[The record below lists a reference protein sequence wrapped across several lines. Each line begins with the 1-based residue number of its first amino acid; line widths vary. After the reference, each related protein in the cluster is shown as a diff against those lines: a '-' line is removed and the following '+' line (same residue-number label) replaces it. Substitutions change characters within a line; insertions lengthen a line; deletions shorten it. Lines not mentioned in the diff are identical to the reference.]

1 MTPEQLFERGQVAVT
16 EGRSWDAIEAFL
28 GSIEGQPL
36 AIAPHV
42 ALGGVLAKLKLF
54 EEGYACFETVLA
66 LGGDR
71 SKALSVMSYY
81 AANASNWALQEKAEA
96 ALLWEIRNGDNHAGP
111 FNLLVVQGATRQEM
125 LAASEHHWRA
135 ISASVASFSLDPTL
149 DPK

>member
-1 MTPEQLFERGQVAVT
+1 MTSEQLFNAGQAALA
-16 EGRSWDAIEAFL
+16 ENRNQDAIEFFL
-28 GSIEGQPL
+28 ESIAAQPY

-42 ALGGVLAKLKLF
+42 ALGGILGKLKLF

-81 AANASNWALQEKAEA
+81 AANACDWKRQAVADA

-111 FNLLVVQGATRQEM
+111 FNLLSVQGATRQEM
-125 LAASEHHWRA
+125 LAASAHHWDE
-135 ISASVASFSLDPTL
+135 IMTSLSPQA
-149 DPK
+149 